1 MIDYK
6 PDANKTEVETFYN
19 SYTKSQKKIGV
30 NIRHRTIVKNLRKLN
45 LKTDSNVLEI
55 N

>member
-6 PDANKTEVETFYN
+6 PDANKTEVETFYDT
-19 SYTKSQKKIGV
+19 YTKSQKKIDFS
-30 NIRHRTIVKNLRKLN
+30 IDIN
-45 LKTDSNVLEI
+45 LKWIYNKHR